1 MTQHGCDTHI
11 DDPLAHFSI
20 SLDAQRRAHESMHH
34 LAHEVTGGKWLA
46 LGGGGY
52 EVVDVVPRSW
62 THLTAIAAHRP
73 VPVETEVPA
82 EWRGHVEALFGRPG
96 PKRMGDLPAENL
108 PIWVRPWAMGHNP
121 DNAHD
126 RAVMTTREAVFPHH
140 GLDPW
145 FD

>member
-1 MTQHGCDTHI
+1 MRATLALLAAATVLAGCDRSPP
-11 DDPLAHFSI
+11 DP
-20 SLDAQRRAHESMHH
+20 R
-34 LAHEVTGGKWLA
+34 
-46 LGGGGY
+46 
-52 EVVDVVPRSW
+52 
-62 THLTAIAAHRP
+62 
-73 VPVETEVPA
+73 PVETEVPA
-82 EWRGHVEALFGRPG
+82 EWRGHDEALFGRPG

-126 RAVMTTREAVFPHH
+126 RAVMTTREAVFQHH